1 MIALPMILAALAAAE
16 PDAAERAAA
25 AAAAAERA
33 AVAAERAAVAAA
45 AAAEAAARATQG
57 LAVVPARAALPPQPP
72 AATPAAAARPPS
84 RWDATA
90 GLGFLSLTGNARTVS
105 FNTTAAAERKGER
118 WIAAVKLQG
127 TYGKSRAAAAEES
140 EVIAQ
145 GAGLTLRLDRR
156 IGERYSAYVLGGAE
170 TDRVKS
176 VKARETAESGF
187 SLVWTEPPDAKA
199 RGAYLRTDLGFRV
212 AWEQRHQYYPVR
224 APLADETLYA
234 PRAGATFRYRL
245 SEDVLFSEEAEVLP
259 SVSGDS
265 RVIATS
271 VTRLQTRLSRSLGV
285 GTAFTVA
292 HDSAPSP
299 GKVPTDTALALTLEV
314 LF

>member
-1 MIALPMILAALAAAE
+1 MIAVPMLVAALVAAE

-33 AVAAERAAVAAA
+33 AAAAEKAAVAAA
-45 AAAEAAARATQG
+45 AVAEAAARAAHG
-57 LAVVPARAALPPQPP
+57 LAVVPAKATLPPETQAAKP
-72 AATPAAAARPPS
+72 AAPPPS
-84 RWDATA
+84 RWTANA

-105 FNTTAAAERKGER
+105 FNTTASAERKGED
-118 WIAAVKLQG
+118 WILAAKIQG
-127 TYGKSRAAAAEES
+127 TYGRSRSAASAES

-145 GAGLTLRLDRR
+145 GAGLTLRVDRR
-156 IGERYSAYVLGGAE
+156 FAARYSTYLLAGVE

-176 VKARETAESGF
+176 VEARETSEAGF
-187 SLVWTEPPDAKA
+187 SIVWTDPGDAKV
-199 RGAYLRTDLGFRV
+199 GAFLRTDVGFRV

-245 SEDVLFSEEAEVLP
+245 SPDVVFSEEAEVLP

-265 RVIATS
+265 RVLATS

-299 GKVPTDTALALTLEV
+299 GKVPTDTSLALTLEV